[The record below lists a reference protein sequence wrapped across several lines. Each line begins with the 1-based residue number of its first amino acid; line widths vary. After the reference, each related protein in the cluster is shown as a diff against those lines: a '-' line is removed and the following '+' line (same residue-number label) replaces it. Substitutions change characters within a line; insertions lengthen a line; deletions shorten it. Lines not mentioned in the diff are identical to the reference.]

1 MEEIIR
7 KEMTTTKWL
16 FRLAERLRIITESH
30 KFKSDMGVTE
40 EDYDILKDL
49 HRFHELGYIPMYEN
63 VIINKG
69 ESATSVSQADLFSTN
84 TDKKDVTVCVDTICI
99 GFDELSLEPTKEKK

>member
-1 MEEIIR
+1 MEEIIK

-30 KFKSDMGVTE
+30 KFKTDMGVTE

-63 VIINKG
+63 VIINK
-69 ESATSVSQADLFSTN
+69 EPSQSVTQPDLF
-84 TDKKDVTVCVDTICI
+84 TDKKDITVCVDTICI
-99 GFDELSLEPTKEKK
+99 GFDDILLEPTKKKK

>member
-1 MEEIIR
+1 MEEIIT

-16 FRLAERLRIITESH
+16 YRLAERLRIITESM

-49 HRFHELGYIPMYEN
+49 HRFHELGYMPMYEN
-63 VIINKG
+63 ILVNKD
-69 ESATSVSQADLFSTN
+69 ESSQSVSQANLFS
-84 TDKKDVTVCVDTICI
+84 DKNDVTVCPDTICI
-99 GFDELSLEPTKEKK
+99 SFAEETVEPKKKKK

>member
-1 MEEIIR
+1 MEEIIK

-63 VIINKG
+63 VTIDRDK
-69 ESATSVSQADLFSTN
+69 TSQSVTQPYLFC
-84 TDKKDVTVCVDTICI
+84 DKKDVIVCVDTICM
-99 GFDELSLEPTKEKK
+99 GFDSVVIEPKKDKKK

>member
-63 VIINKG
+63 VIINK
-69 ESATSVSQADLFSTN
+69 EPSQSVSQPDLFS
-84 TDKKDVTVCVDTICI
+84 DKKDATVCVDTICVNLVEDI
-99 GFDELSLEPTKEKK
+99 FEPIKEKK

>member
-63 VIINKG
+63 VVINK
-69 ESATSVSQADLFSTN
+69 ESSQTVTQPDLFAEPIVG
-84 TDKKDVTVCVDTICI
+84 KDVTVTVDVI
-99 GFDELSLEPTKEKK
+99 GINIVEDSIEPTKEKK